1 MQNLTR
7 KGLVRSQRGVRG
19 GFLLAKPPEDITIL
33 DVVNA
38 VDPIQRIRSCPL
50 ELKSHGVRLCP
61 LHFRMDRALAMVED
75 AFRKSTLAEILAE
88 DKDQRTLWMAD
99 GNPPAEGKR
108 HRIAFN
114 TYDAQSGGLRL
125 PRLFEIL
132 NRPASKRVETAVA
145 TREALIGYL
154 AEKKVIG

>member
-1 MQNLTR
+1 MLSQTVEYALRAMVYLAANDEEPMPTEQIAERTKVPAPYLAKVLQNLTR

-88 DKDQRTLWMAD
+88 PTKSVPLCDFPT
-99 GNPPAEGKR
+99 
-108 HRIAFN
+108 
-114 TYDAQSGGLRL
+114 AQ
-125 PRLFEIL
+125 IDDD
-132 NRPASKRVETAVA
+132 
-145 TREALIGYL
+145 
-154 AEKKVIG
+154 